1 MHRGSEIPRS
11 IRPPKGAQQ
20 QCGWPH
26 KHAYG
31 KAGYGTSGEIEDSR
45 IAVVLA
51 TFYKMAWKW
60 PIWLQAKMM
69 RATLG
74 GLPQGL
80 SYGCALGTIVGVEAG
95 YSHTVADM
103 TCTQRDLG
111 MLGTVAGTV
120 TCVCNFGRPE
130 VAAACSFAAMVG
142 GNMDCVRDIT
152 CRMIDQD
159 HFEQAV
165 SCSYETVLLGHRS
178 AQPQLIAASTVNVAK
193 AGQRYVEMLAE
204 VVARLVKDGHGRPA
218 AKVCLLVIAQGYL
231 GIAMKIS
238 ATMMKRGHLK
248 ETAKVSRYL
257 VAAGHSEFK
266 KCLDGQKECKES
278 SPHPNVCRMAR
289 RCTRLLSLAAFV
301 GGVVALHYFPKHRV
315 EISDSISETGRRKKR
330 QVAHHLGNAKR
341 SIGSHSIH
349 DSESDSEDELG
360 SPSSSSQAAAES
372 RSQHDPQSG
381 TDPRPGAMLQGSNAV
396 ASQRGMQHGRQQQ
409 AYSSDDDD
417 VR

>member
-20 QCGWPH
+20 QCGWPQ

-31 KAGYGTSGEIEDSR
+31 KAGYGASGEIEDSR

-51 TFYKMAWKW
+51 TLYKMAWKW

-103 TCTQRDLG
+103 TCTQNL
-111 MLGTVAGTV
+111 
-120 TCVCNFGRPE
+120 
-130 VAAACSFAAMVG
+130 
-142 GNMDCVRDIT
+142 
-152 CRMIDQD
+152 QD

-178 AQPQLIAASTVNVAK
+178 AQPQLIAASTINVAK

-257 VAAGHSEFK
+257 VAAGHSDFK
-266 KCLDGQKECKES
+266 KCLDGQKECKDT

-289 RCTRLLSLAAFV
+289 RWTRLLSLAAFL
-301 GGVVALHYFPKHRV
+301 GGVVALHYFPKHRA

-330 QVAHHLGNAKR
+330 QVAHHLGNARR
-341 SIGSHSIH
+341 SIGSHSIQ

-360 SPSSSSQAAAES
+360 SPSSSSQVAAES
-372 RSQHDPQSG
+372 RSQHDSHLG
-381 TDPRPGAMLQGSNAV
+381 TDPRQGPMLRGSNAI
-396 ASQRGMQHGRQQQ
+396 ASHRGVQHGRQQQ
-409 AYSSDDDD
+409 AYSSDEDD